1 MREIIMGY
9 QGEMSLKG
17 LNRNQFESAM
27 MKILRYR
34 LKTVGKFKVYC
45 TQSTF
50 YMEPEEEDVDMDLA
64 FDRVRTVFGLAA
76 LSRAVVCEKDFDTI
90 CRTAEEYLGDSL
102 HGIKTFKV
110 EARRSDKTYPMT
122 SPELMR
128 ELGAY
133 LLGLH
138 NYLRVDVKNPQFKVI
153 VEIRDYGAYI
163 HGPKIPGEGGLPVG
177 TSGRALNM
185 LSGGID
191 SPVAAYRMAK
201 RGLALDHIH
210 FASPPYTSE
219 RAKLKVKALAQK
231 ITPYTGSS
239 NLFVVPYTKPQEYIR
254 DNAPDVLFTV
264 LMRRSMMR
272 IANRIATRQGCEAL
286 ITGEADAITKAPGDE
301 LLSGAFVVSGRCR
314 ARLDRVGAESYAARL
329 TLEAKKDVTVG
340 KSEMMSS
347 LDKLIRIIGILL
359 IPIGVALFVKEF
371 VFLERTAQEAVVS
384 MVAALIGMIPEG
396 LYLLT
401 SVALAV
407 SMIRLAQGKVLA
419 QDMNCIETL
428 ARVDVLCVDKT
439 GTITEP
445 HMEVGE
451 VVYLDEEKYAETV
464 VTETLNAFYQSME
477 ADNDT
482 ARAMA
487 QKFHGKSLWH
497 AAQTIPFTSA
507 TKWSAAVFPGH
518 GAFVVGAPEFIMGN
532 RYADLKEAVDPW
544 SEKGY
549 RVLLVAEYG
558 GVPDQKGLDP
568 RRVSPMAL
576 VALSNR
582 IRPAAPKTF
591 RYFAEQGVA

>member
-138 NYLRVDVKNPQFKVI
+138 NYLQVDVKNPQFKVI

-191 SPVAAYRMAK
+191 SPVAGFMIAK
-201 RGLALDHIH
+201 RGVELCCVHYH
-210 FASPPYTSE
+210 SFPYTSE
-219 RAKLKVKALAQK
+219 RAKEKVLELARILSEYCGK
-231 ITPYTGSS
+231 MRVY
-239 NLFVVPYTKPQEYIR
+239 VVP
-254 DNAPDVLFTV
+254 FTEIQMEIHEKCPENFTT
-264 LMRRSMMR
+264 LIMRRYMMR
-272 IANRIATRQGCEAL
+272 IAEILARKDGAQAL
-286 ITGEADAITKAPGDE
+286 ITGESIGQVASQTMEALGCTDE
-301 LLSGAFVVSGRCR
+301 VVNMPVFRPC
-314 ARLDRVGAESYAARL
+314 VGM
-329 TLEAKKDVTVG
+329 D
-340 KSEMMSS
+340 KSEIIERAEKIGTMETSS
-347 LDKLIRIIGILL
+347 LPYEDCCTVFTPKHPATHPRKELVRKAEEKLDS
-359 IPIGVALFVKEF
+359 E
-371 VFLERTAQEAVVS
+371 
-384 MVAALIGMIPEG
+384 ALIAAAVEG
-396 LYLLT
+396 
-401 SVALAV
+401 
-407 SMIRLAQGKVLA
+407 
-419 QDMNCIETL
+419 
-428 ARVDVLCVDKT
+428 
-439 GTITEP
+439 TEIV
-445 HMEVGE
+445 EVG
-451 VVYLDEEKYAETV
+451 
-464 VTETLNAFYQSME
+464 
-477 ADNDT
+477 
-482 ARAMA
+482 
-487 QKFHGKSLWH
+487 
-497 AAQTIPFTSA
+497 
-507 TKWSAAVFPGH
+507 
-518 GAFVVGAPEFIMGN
+518 
-532 RYADLKEAVDPW
+532 
-544 SEKGY
+544 
-549 RVLLVAEYG
+549 
-558 GVPDQKGLDP
+558 
-568 RRVSPMAL
+568 
-576 VALSNR
+576 
-582 IRPAAPKTF
+582 
-591 RYFAEQGVA
+591 